1 MNKKMI
7 IMALG
12 LLMLSGCASNN
23 TATEETTSDTT
34 VETTIVTTE
43 VTTESSEKKT
53 TTAKIAEETTLTEE
67 TTVTESSVEAELE
80 TKTEAEPENDTVIV
94 DSCVLTKESVE
105 ATHPEI
111 EGRTEE
117 EVRDLLS
124 VLTDEELKKLCP
136 TDEDLDI
143 FIQVARGREGNMF
156 RDVTLDSIAK
166 AAEDSSIYYNADCDI
181 VFDYEGNEGVP
192 VVVYY
197 SKPKFLVYD
206 WSLLVA
212 DAFGY
217 DAEQIKAFCESE
229 DYEAIKT
236 ADVATAREI
245 LTAHGG
251 EPAEWL

>member
-1 MNKKMI
+1 MNKKLI
-7 IMALG
+7 IMAFSLV
-12 LLMLSGCASNN
+12 MLSGCASSN
-23 TATEETTSDTT
+23 TTAETTADTT
-34 VETTIVTTE
+34 VETTVETTE
-43 VTTESSEKKT
+43 AITESSE
-53 TTAKIAEETTLTEE
+53 EETTTVKITEE
-67 TTVTESSVEAELE
+67 TTSTAEITTTTESNIE
-80 TKTEAEPENDTVIV
+80 TESEPDTVI
-94 DSCVLTKESVE
+94 DDYCVLTKESVE
-105 ATHPEI
+105 AAHPEI

-124 VLTDEELKKLCP
+124 VLTEDELKKLCP

-166 AAEDSSIYYNADCDI
+166 AAEDNSIYYNADCDI

-192 VVVYY
+192 VAVYY

-217 DAEQIKAFCESE
+217 DVEQIKAFCESE

-236 ADVATAREI
+236 ADVVTAREI

>member
-1 MNKKMI
+1 MNKKLI
-7 IMALG
+7 IMACSLVV
-12 LLMLSGCASNN
+12 LSGCANN
-23 TATEETTSDTT
+23 T
-34 VETTIVTTE
+34 TTE
-43 VTTESSEKKT
+43 VTTIE
-53 TTAKIAEETTLTEE
+53 TASDTSIETTVEITKTSTSAEE
-67 TTVTESSVEAELE
+67 TTVTENIAETE
-80 TKTEAEPENDTVIV
+80 TETENDIVIV

-105 ATHPEI
+105 AAHPEI

-124 VLTDEELKKLCP
+124 VLTEDELKKLCP
-136 TDEDLDI
+136 TEEDIDI
-143 FIQVARGREGNMF
+143 FIQMARGREGNMF

-166 AAEDSSIYYNADCDI
+166 AVADSSIYYNADCDI

-192 VVVYY
+192 VAVYY

-217 DAEQIKAFCESE
+217 DAEQIKAFCDSE
-229 DYEAIKT
+229 DYETIKT

-251 EPAEWL
+251 EPAEWV

>member
-7 IMALG
+7 ITVLS
-12 LLMLSGCASNN
+12 LLMLSGCASSN
-23 TATEETTSDTT
+23 TTTAETTADTT
-34 VETTIVTTE
+34 VETTVETTE
-43 VTTESSEKKT
+43 AITESSE
-53 TTAKIAEETTLTEE
+53 EETTTVKITEE
-67 TTVTESSVEAELE
+67 TTSTTEITTTTES
-80 TKTEAEPENDTVIV
+80 TTESEPDTVI
-94 DSCVLTKESVE
+94 DDYCVLTKESVE
-105 ATHPEI
+105 AAHPEI

-124 VLTDEELKKLCP
+124 VLTEDELKKLCP

-192 VVVYY
+192 VAVYY

>member
-1 MNKKMI
+1 MQNKLSVLCI
-7 IMALG
+7 ILATVMCVATACG
-12 LLMLSGCASNN
+12 TNN
-23 TATEETTSDTT
+23 SAETTVATA
-34 VETTIVTTE
+34 VETTTTE
-43 VTTESSEKKT
+43 ASTE
-53 TTAKIAEETTLTEE
+53 IEEAVG
-67 TTVTESSVEAELE
+67 TVAITG
-80 TKTEAEPENDTVIV
+80 TVIGESVINNNMSDV
-94 DSCVLTKESVE
+94 DTTFVEDASIEFVDYCVLTKESVE
-105 ATHPEI
+105 AAHPEI

-124 VLTDEELKKLCP
+124 VLTEDELKKLCP
-136 TDEDLDI
+136 TEEDIDI

-192 VVVYY
+192 VAVYY

-212 DAFGY
+212 DAFRY

-229 DYEAIKT
+229 DYETIKT

-251 EPAEWL
+251 EPAEWV

>member
-1 MNKKMI
+1 MNKKLI
-7 IMALG
+7 IMAFSLV
-12 LLMLSGCASNN
+12 MLSGCASSN
-23 TATEETTSDTT
+23 TTTTETTSDTT
-34 VETTIVTTE
+34 VETTVETTE
-43 VTTESSEKKT
+43 AITESSE
-53 TTAKIAEETTLTEE
+53 EETTTVKITEE
-67 TTVTESSVEAELE
+67 TTSTAEITTTAESTTES
-80 TKTEAEPENDTVIV
+80 EPDIEIV
-94 DSCVLTKESVE
+94 DYCVLTKESVE
-105 ATHPEI
+105 AAHPEI

-124 VLTDEELKKLCP
+124 VLTEDELKKLCP

-181 VFDYEGNEGVP
+181 VFGYEGNEGVP
-192 VVVYY
+192 VAVYY

-229 DYEAIKT
+229 DYGAIKT
-236 ADVATAREI
+236 ADVVTAREI

-251 EPAEWL
+251 EPTEWL

>member
-1 MNKKMI
+1 MNKKLI
-7 IMALG
+7 IMAFSLV
-12 LLMLSGCASNN
+12 MLSGCASSN
-23 TATEETTSDTT
+23 TTTAETTADTT
-34 VETTIVTTE
+34 VETTVETTE
-43 VTTESSEKKT
+43 AITESSE
-53 TTAKIAEETTLTEE
+53 EETTTVKITEE
-67 TTVTESSVEAELE
+67 TTSTAEITTTTES
-80 TKTEAEPENDTVIV
+80 TTESEPDTEIV
-94 DSCVLTKESVE
+94 DYCVLTKESVE
-105 ATHPEI
+105 AAHPEI

-124 VLTDEELKKLCP
+124 VLTEDELKKLCP

-166 AAEDSSIYYNADCDI
+166 AAEDRSIYYNADCDI
-181 VFDYEGNEGVP
+181 VFEYEGNEGVP

-251 EPAEWL
+251 EPTEWL

>member
-1 MNKKMI
+1 MNKKLI
-7 IMALG
+7 IMAFSLV
-12 LLMLSGCASNN
+12 MLSGCASSN
-23 TATEETTSDTT
+23 TTAETTADTT
-34 VETTIVTTE
+34 VETTVETTE
-43 VTTESSEKKT
+43 AITESSEEET
-53 TTAKIAEETTLTEE
+53 TTDKITEETTLTEE
-67 TTVTESSVEAELE
+67 ITTTTESTIE
-80 TKTEAEPENDTVIV
+80 TESEPDIVIV
-94 DSCVLTKESVE
+94 DYCVLTKESVE
-105 ATHPEI
+105 AAHPEI

-117 EVRDLLS
+117 DVRDLLS
-124 VLTDEELKKLCP
+124 VLTEDELKKLCP
-136 TDEDLDI
+136 TDEDLDV

-229 DYEAIKT
+229 DYETIKT

>member
-12 LLMLSGCASNN
+12 LLMLSGCASSN
-23 TATEETTSDTT
+23 TTTTETTSDTT
-34 VETTIVTTE
+34 VETTVETTE
-43 VTTESSEKKT
+43 AITESSE
-53 TTAKIAEETTLTEE
+53 EETTTVKITEE
-67 TTVTESSVEAELE
+67 TTSTTEITTTTESTIE
-80 TKTEAEPENDTVIV
+80 TESEPDTVIV
-94 DSCVLTKESVE
+94 DYCVLTKESVE
-105 ATHPEI
+105 AAHPEI

-124 VLTDEELKKLCP
+124 VLTEDELKKLCP

-192 VVVYY
+192 VAVYY

-236 ADVATAREI
+236 ADVVTAREI

>member
-12 LLMLSGCASNN
+12 LLMLSGCASSN
-23 TATEETTSDTT
+23 TTTTETTSDTT
-34 VETTIVTTE
+34 VETTVETTE
-43 VTTESSEKKT
+43 VITESSE
-53 TTAKIAEETTLTEE
+53 EETTTVKITEE
-67 TTVTESSVEAELE
+67 TTSTAEITTTTESTIE
-80 TKTEAEPENDTVIV
+80 TESEPDTVIV
-94 DSCVLTKESVE
+94 DYCVLTKESVE
-105 ATHPEI
+105 AAHPEI

-124 VLTDEELKKLCP
+124 VLTEDELKKLCP
-136 TDEDLDI
+136 TEEDIDI

-166 AAEDSSIYYNADCDI
+166 AAADSSIYYNADCDI

-192 VVVYY
+192 VAVYY

-251 EPAEWL
+251 EPSEWV

>member
-7 IMALG
+7 ITVLS
-12 LLMLSGCASNN
+12 LLMLSGCASSN
-23 TATEETTSDTT
+23 TTTTETTSDTT
-34 VETTIVTTE
+34 VETTVETTE
-43 VTTESSEKKT
+43 AITESSE
-53 TTAKIAEETTLTEE
+53 EETTTVKITEE
-67 TTVTESSVEAELE
+67 TTSTTEITTTTESTIE
-80 TKTEAEPENDTVIV
+80 TESEPDTVIV
-94 DSCVLTKESVE
+94 DYCVLTKESVE
-105 ATHPEI
+105 AAHPEI

-124 VLTDEELKKLCP
+124 VLTEDELKKLCP

-192 VVVYY
+192 VAVYY

-251 EPAEWL
+251 EPTEWL

>member
-1 MNKKMI
+1 MNKKLI
-7 IMALG
+7 IMAFSLV
-12 LLMLSGCASNN
+12 MLSGCASSN
-23 TATEETTSDTT
+23 TTAETTADTT
-34 VETTIVTTE
+34 VETTVETTE
-43 VTTESSEKKT
+43 AITESSE
-53 TTAKIAEETTLTEE
+53 EETTTVKITEE
-67 TTVTESSVEAELE
+67 TTSTAEITTTTES
-80 TKTEAEPENDTVIV
+80 TTESEPDTEIV
-94 DSCVLTKESVE
+94 DYCVLTKESVE
-105 ATHPEI
+105 AAHPEI

-124 VLTDEELKKLCP
+124 VLTEDELKKLCP

-181 VFDYEGNEGVP
+181 VFEYEGNEGVP

-212 DAFGY
+212 DAFEY

>member
-1 MNKKMI
+1 MNKKLI
-7 IMALG
+7 IMAFSLV
-12 LLMLSGCASNN
+12 MLSGCASSN
-23 TATEETTSDTT
+23 TTTTETTSNTTVETTVETTEAITEETTSTAEITT
-34 VETTIVTTE
+34 
-43 VTTESSEKKT
+43 TTEST
-53 TTAKIAEETTLTEE
+53 
-67 TTVTESSVEAELE
+67 TESEPD
-80 TKTEAEPENDTVIV
+80 TEIV
-94 DSCVLTKESVE
+94 DYCVLTKESVE
-105 ATHPEI
+105 AAHPEI
-111 EGRTEE
+111 EGRTEG

-124 VLTDEELKKLCP
+124 VLTEDELKKLCP

-181 VFDYEGNEGVP
+181 VFDYAGNEGVP
-192 VVVYY
+192 VAVYY

-251 EPAEWL
+251 EPAEWV

>member
-1 MNKKMI
+1 MNKKLI
-7 IMALG
+7 IMAFSLV
-12 LLMLSGCASNN
+12 MLSGCASSN
-23 TATEETTSDTT
+23 TTTAETTADTT
-34 VETTIVTTE
+34 VETTVETTE
-43 VTTESSEKKT
+43 AITESSE
-53 TTAKIAEETTLTEE
+53 EETTTVKITEE
-67 TTVTESSVEAELE
+67 TTSTAEITTTTES
-80 TKTEAEPENDTVIV
+80 TTESEPDTEIV
-94 DSCVLTKESVE
+94 DYCVLTKESVE
-105 ATHPEI
+105 AAHPEI

-124 VLTDEELKKLCP
+124 VLTEDELKKLCP

-166 AAEDSSIYYNADCDI
+166 AAEDSNIYYNADCDI

-192 VVVYY
+192 VAVYY

-212 DAFGY
+212 DTFGY

-251 EPAEWL
+251 EPTEWL

>member
-1 MNKKMI
+1 MNKKLI
-7 IMALG
+7 IMAFSLV
-12 LLMLSGCASNN
+12 MLSGCASSN
-23 TATEETTSDTT
+23 TTTAETTADTT
-34 VETTIVTTE
+34 VETTVETTE
-43 VTTESSEKKT
+43 AITESSEEET
-53 TTAKIAEETTLTEE
+53 TTDKITEETTLTEE
-67 TTVTESSVEAELE
+67 ITTTTESTIE
-80 TKTEAEPENDTVIV
+80 TESEPDIVIV
-94 DSCVLTKESVE
+94 DYCVLTKESVE
-105 ATHPEI
+105 AAHPEI

-117 EVRDLLS
+117 DVRDLLS
-124 VLTDEELKKLCP
+124 VLTEDELKKLCP
-136 TDEDLDI
+136 TDEDLDV

>member
-1 MNKKMI
+1 MNKKLI
-7 IMALG
+7 IMAFSLV
-12 LLMLSGCASNN
+12 MLSGCASNN
-23 TATEETTSDTT
+23 TTTTETTSDTT
-34 VETTIVTTE
+34 VETTVETTE
-43 VTTESSEKKT
+43 AITESSEGET
-53 TTAKIAEETTLTEE
+53 TTVKITEE
-67 TTVTESSVEAELE
+67 TTSTAEITTTTES
-80 TKTEAEPENDTVIV
+80 TTESEPDTEIV
-94 DSCVLTKESVE
+94 DYCVLTKESVE
-105 ATHPEI
+105 AAHPEI

-124 VLTDEELKKLCP
+124 VLTEDELKKLCP

-181 VFDYEGNEGVP
+181 VFEYEGNEGVP

-236 ADVATAREI
+236 ADVVTAREI

-251 EPAEWL
+251 EPTEWL

>member
-1 MNKKMI
+1 MNKKLI
-7 IMALG
+7 IMAFSLV
-12 LLMLSGCASNN
+12 MLSGCASSN
-23 TATEETTSDTT
+23 TTTTETTSDTT
-34 VETTIVTTE
+34 VETTVETTE
-43 VTTESSEKKT
+43 AITESSE
-53 TTAKIAEETTLTEE
+53 EETTTVKITEE
-67 TTVTESSVEAELE
+67 TTSTAEITTTTESTIE
-80 TKTEAEPENDTVIV
+80 TESEPDTVIV
-94 DSCVLTKESVE
+94 DYCVLTKESVE
-105 ATHPEI
+105 AAHPEI

-124 VLTDEELKKLCP
+124 VLTEDELKKLCP
-136 TDEDLDI
+136 TDEDLDV

-181 VFDYEGNEGVP
+181 VFDYAGNEGVP
-192 VVVYY
+192 VAVYY

-251 EPAEWL
+251 EPAEWV